1 MDRDVILA
9 YLFNCGAI
17 RERGMYDV
25 NNNPKIEIKSL
36 RKVDNYY
43 KVCGN
48 LSIEL
53 GDFCKEDDLFRA
65 VFMYDDNGIIINS
78 EIQSVNSFMP
88 FNDFS
93 SNYVIKG
100 EVFKQRDTFRLISNN
115 GKMNI
120 CHNINDGDD
129 IIIESDNCNS
139 LEKCIV
145 RDLSSKYN
153 YNKKNY
159 AKRGLKRFR
168 CSR

>member
-9 YLFNCGAI
+9 YLFNCGVI

-43 KVCGN
+43 KVCGS

-65 VFMYDDNGIIINS
+65 VFIYDDNGVVINS
-78 EIQSVNSFMP
+78 EIQSVNSFIP

-100 EVFKQRDTFRLISNN
+100 DVFKQRDTFRLISNN

-129 IIIESDNCNS
+129 IIIENDNCNS

-153 YNKKNY
+153 YKKNY
-159 AKRGLKRFR
+159 AKRGLRRFR